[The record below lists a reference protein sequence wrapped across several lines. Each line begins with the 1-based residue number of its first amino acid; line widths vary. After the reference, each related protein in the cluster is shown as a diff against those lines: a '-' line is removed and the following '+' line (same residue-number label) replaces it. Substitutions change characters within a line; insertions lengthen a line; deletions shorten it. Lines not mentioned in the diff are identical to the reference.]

1 MLESFL
7 KYSRQILLL
16 VLGEDLG
23 PTNLLTGVFE
33 YPVFVYSWWRTSS
46 LLVYRSWAKNTFSLE
61 ASGFELAGISVGD
74 EVTVKPVVDQPA
86 LLLENNGERVLVI
99 ADLHL
104 GWEVTLAHQGIHVP
118 SQVPRLLEKLR
129 KILVDTHPKL
139 LVLLGDVKHAV
150 SKVEL
155 EEWKY
160 VPEFFDSL
168 VEIIPDVEVVPG
180 NHDGNLEPLTPPS
193 VKINKSNGMVL
204 WDSVG
209 LFHGHAWPAPP
220 LLGCKFLVMG
230 HLHPVVVFKDPLGF
244 RITRQAWVRAKSDGN
259 KLAEGVLKREDAKF
273 EGNASEEVRKKFGVS
288 VADADCIIMPSF
300 NDYLGG
306 QPINKSYQEGWT
318 ELYKEYMGP
327 VLRSGAVDFENGEA
341 YLFDGTFLG
350 KVQDLRRLAQ

>member
-1 MLESFL
+1 M
-7 KYSRQILLL
+7 SR
-16 VLGEDLG
+16 
-23 PTNLLTGVFE
+23 
-33 YPVFVYSWWRTSS
+33 
-46 LLVYRSWAKNTFSLE
+46 AKNTFSLE
-61 ASGFELAGISVGD
+61 ISDFESAGILVAD
-74 EVTVKPVVDQPA
+74 DVTVRPVADQPA
-86 LLLENNGERVLVI
+86 LLLQHKGERVLVI

-118 SQVPRLLEKLR
+118 SQVPRLLDKLR
-129 KILVDTHPKL
+129 KILAETHPKL

-180 NHDGNLEPLTPPS
+180 NHDGNLEPLTPSS

-220 LLGCKFLVMG
+220 LLGCRFLVMG

-244 RITRQAWVRAKSDGN
+244 RITRQAWVRAKSDGE
-259 KLAEGVLKREDAKF
+259 KLAAGVLRREDAKF
-273 EGNASEEVRKKFGVS
+273 EGDAAVEVKKKFGVS

-306 QPINKSYQEGWT
+306 QPINRNYQEGWT